1 MRHWLVNVGL
11 LCAGIAA
18 AVGMSVA
25 ADRAAALFVD
35 ANPLPSSMEL
45 VFPPGSEMAYD
56 TGEFKYTVR
65 INRYGY
71 RDVEPLAIPR
81 GAYRIMA
88 LGDSFTYGFGVEAEQ
103 TWPKQLETMLRA
115 RGCHAAVM
123 NLGKPGADPAFYA
136 DAAERA
142 IPVLKP
148 NLIVVALLQT
158 DDMTGDPPRSAPAPS
173 WIVRAANRLW
183 PHLLQLV
190 QERRG
195 VLKPATA
202 SQPVRPPLNANVEK
216 NRSDQVGAARQVLEK
231 MKPDQRA
238 RYDALA
244 PEVRQAFESGNL
256 NPFVINVATEYPDLL
271 RNAALPGEAHA
282 NATAIGAVAAHLVRI
297 REAAL
302 HNGAEVLVV
311 SVPLGA
317 YVNETALE
325 GYRRLGYTC
334 DSAMLASDAP
344 DEAIRA
350 ACNRAE
356 IPFATVTSAFREH
369 RTESD
374 LYYAL
379 DGHFTPKGHRLFAEL
394 ITPAVLQA
402 MRR

>member
-1 MRHWLVNVGL
+1 MRRWLVNVGL

-18 AVGMSVA
+18 AFGMSVA

-173 WIVRAANRLW
+173 WIVRTANRLW

-216 NRSDQVGAARQVLEK
+216 NRSDQADAARQVLEK

-238 RYDALA
+238 RYDALD

-256 NPFVINVATEYPDLL
+256 NPFVINVATKYPDLL

-282 NATAIGAVAAHLVRI
+282 NATA
-297 REAAL
+297 
-302 HNGAEVLVV
+302 
-311 SVPLGA
+311 
-317 YVNETALE
+317 
-325 GYRRLGYTC
+325 
-334 DSAMLASDAP
+334 
-344 DEAIRA
+344 
-350 ACNRAE
+350 
-356 IPFATVTSAFREH
+356 
-369 RTESD
+369 
-374 LYYAL
+374 
-379 DGHFTPKGHRLFAEL
+379 
-394 ITPAVLQA
+394 
-402 MRR
+402 